1 MDNKKNI
8 LVVIKEKPLLMTI
21 KSKLESDG
29 YNVLCAKDVAECEE
43 MVQDNPLDLVL
54 AEISLS
60 EDGKSEVLEAVHAKN
75 GKIPVVGIV
84 DSDQSVKEESLTKF
98 GLVDSVAKEDFDVGD
113 IVGRIE
119 KVLGPNL
126 SKQMPEKISKED
138 IVNKDY
144 NKETDSTEGL
154 TVLVVE
160 DDEFLREVISQKLN
174 SEGFK
179 ISSTIDATSALKN
192 IEKSKPQ
199 VILLD
204 LILPG
209 MDGYEFLSQIKQ
221 NPASKDIPVIVLSNL
236 GQKEDIERAM
246 SAGATDYMIKA
257 NFTPAEIVQKVK
269 DVVKGGA
276 EPQ

>member
-1 MDNKKNI
+1 MNKKNI
-8 LVVIKEKPLLMTI
+8 LVVISEKPLLMTV
-21 KSKLESDG
+21 KSKLESEG

-43 MVQDNPLDLVL
+43 MMQGDSLDLVL
-54 AEISLS
+54 AEIILS
-60 EDGKSEVLEAVHAKN
+60 ENGRLEILETVHEKNNKVPIIGIMNPNQTIDAKQLTN
-75 GKIPVVGIV
+75 FGVV
-84 DSDQSVKEESLTKF
+84 DY
-98 GLVDSVAKEDFDVGD
+98 VAKEDFDVSD
-113 IVGRIE
+113 IIGKIE

-126 SKQMPEKISKED
+126 SKQMPGKISKED

-144 NKETDSTEGL
+144 NKETNTTDGL
-154 TVLVVE
+154 TVLVIE

-179 ISSTIDATSALKN
+179 IVSTIDAAGAFKE
-192 IEKSKPQ
+192 IDKKKPH

-209 MDGYEFLSQIKQ
+209 MDGFEFLSRIKQ
-221 NPASKDIPVIVLSNL
+221 DSAVKDIPVVVLSNL

-269 DVVKGGA
+269 DVAKD
-276 EPQ
+276 EYLQQ